1 MKAEE
6 LVAGRMEAAASTRGL
21 RGSRSVLW
29 PGGSLPHGNRGDGRS
44 WRGERG
50 GEEAVEGAG
59 GGVAGNGGVDG
70 EGKAFLGDGGDLFR
84 VHLRTRRLPVEGGPE
99 SGGFAA
105 CEGGE
110 TAADGGGETVAWLFG
125 RGWEEKEARD
135 AKEGGVGGVVRGV
148 ADERGEGGDEG
159 GGQKSLLLLHRSRSS
174 YYNGLTSPDTQ
185 APYLDTLQEHTRA
198 EIPLFAVNSAKVRVF

>member
-125 RGWEEKEARD
+125 RGWERGKRRRRGMPRKAVW
-135 AKEGGVGGVVRGV
+135 AGSSEGSRTRGV
-148 ADERGEGGDEG
+148 RVAMRAVD
-159 GGQKSLLLLHRSRSS
+159 RSRSS
-174 YYNGLTSPDTQ
+174 YYTEVAPLTITD
-185 APYLDTLQEHTRA
+185 
-198 EIPLFAVNSAKVRVF
+198 